1 MLGAALAPVTRQI
14 HLLIAV
20 HPALYPPQLVAKM
33 GASLDRISHGRFHL
47 NIVSGWWRDEYEM
60 YGGRWLE
67 DDQERYDRELE
78 FIQVIKGMWTED
90 PFRFAGRYYQLEAAS
105 LPVRPVQRPWPAI
118 FAASR
123 HEPGMD
129 LIAREGDWW
138 FASGYSPD
146 FRDWRANLATVA
158 RSIDDMRARAAAYGR
173 ELRFGMSAHVI
184 CRATDQEA
192 LDAGEALAA
201 YGLTNR
207 IAQIAAKHQGP
218 GLIGTGA
225 TIAERMIAYAAAGVD
240 MFLMHF
246 NPMQEGLERF
256 ASEVIPR
263 LGRGAPTV
271 GPAVPR

>member
-1 MLGAALAPVTRQI
+1 
-14 HLLIAV
+14 
-20 HPALYPPQLVAKM
+20 
-33 GASLDRISHGRFHL
+33 
-47 NIVSGWWRDEYEM
+47 
-60 YGGRWLE
+60 
-67 DDQERYDRELE
+67 
-78 FIQVIKGMWTED
+78 
-90 PFRFAGRYYQLEAAS
+90 
-105 LPVRPVQRPWPAI
+105 
-118 FAASR
+118 
-123 HEPGMD
+123 
-129 LIAREGDWW
+129 
-138 FASGYSPD
+138 
-146 FRDWRANLATVA
+146 
-158 RSIDDMRARAAAYGR
+158 
-173 ELRFGMSAHVI
+173 MSAHVI